1 MSAPKITELGTNS
14 IRSLLLK
21 YALPGIIAM
30 TASSLYNMVD
40 SIFIGHGV
48 GAMALSGL
56 TVAKPFMDICAA
68 FGSLVG
74 VGASSLVAIKLG
86 EKDYRSAN
94 DVLANV
100 ILLNVLLGAIV
111 MAVGLFWLDPILYA
125 FGASDETIV
134 YARDYM
140 EIILWG
146 NILTHIYYGLNSML
160 RSIGHPKVSMYA
172 TILAVVINIILDPI
186 FIFVL
191 DMGVRGAA
199 LATILSQVVSVVLQ
213 MFIFLNPKEVIYFHR
228 GIWRLKRDITMRA
241 LGIGMAPFLMHLAAC
256 FVVIVLNNQLKRYG
270 GDMAIATFGMTNRFM
285 FFFAMIIMGLN
296 QGMQP
301 IVGYNYGA
309 QLYPRMIRTLKLTII
324 CATCVMGLL
333 WLIGLIIPEGFIRLF
348 THDEVLIAQSIM
360 PARVMLC
367 TMVLVGF
374 PMVVGNFYTS
384 IGMANKAIFLSLTR
398 QVIFLI
404 PCILLLPLLF
414 QWISSLASS
423 ADGLLSL
430 SPIWGVW
437 WSLPICDALA
447 AILAAI
453 ILNRDMRKFKA
464 TNNASSLTTEGV
476 QISNSL

>member
-1 MSAPKITELGTNS
+1 MSDAKITELGTAS

-21 YALPGIIAM
+21 YAMPGIIAM
-30 TASSLYNMVD
+30 TAMSLYNMVD

-68 FGSLVG
+68 FGTLVG

-100 ILLNVLLGAIV
+100 VILNVLLGGLIMV
-111 MAVGLFWLDPILYA
+111 VGLFWLDPILYA
-125 FGASDETIV
+125 FGASETTIV
-134 YARDYM
+134 YAREYM
-140 EIILWG
+140 EIILLG

-160 RSIGHPKVSMYA
+160 RSIGHPRISMYA
-172 TILAVVINIILDPI
+172 TILAVALNVILDPI

-199 LATILSQVVSVVLQ
+199 LATIISQLVSVIIELI
-213 MFIFLNPKEVIYFHR
+213 FFLNPKEIIYFHR

-241 LGIGMAPFLMHLAAC
+241 LGIGMAPFLMHMAAC

-285 FFFAMIIMGLN
+285 FFFAMIVMGIQ

-309 QLYPRMIRTLKLTII
+309 KLYSRMTRAFKLAVY
-324 CATCVMGLL
+324 CATCVMGTLFL
-333 WLIGLIIPEGFIRLF
+333 FGEIFPEGFIRLF
-348 THDEVLIAQSIM
+348 THDEALIAQSIT
-360 PARVMLC
+360 PARIMLC
-367 TMVLVGF
+367 VMFMIGF
-374 PMVVGNFYTS
+374 PMVSGNFYTS
-384 IGMANKAIFLSLTR
+384 IGMSGKAIFLSLSR
-398 QVIFLI
+398 QVLYLI
-404 PCILLLPLLF
+404 PMILLLPHLF
-414 QWISSLASS
+414 EAL
-423 ADGLLSL
+423 GF
-430 SPIWGVW
+430 SPIMGVW
-437 WSLPICDALA
+437 WALPISDALSSFTA
-447 AILAAI
+447 AILI
-453 ILNRDMRKFKA
+453 NRDMRVFR
-464 TNNASSLTTEGV
+464 
-476 QISNSL
+476 QY

>member
-1 MSAPKITELGTNS
+1 MSSAKITELGTQPV
-14 IRSLLLK
+14 RSLLLK

-100 ILLNVLLGAIV
+100 ILLNALLGALV

-125 FGASDETIV
+125 FGASDVTIS

-140 EIILWG
+140 EVILLG

-160 RSIGHPKVSMYA
+160 RSIGHPRVSMYA
-172 TILAVVINIILDPI
+172 TILAVVVNIILDPI
-186 FIFVL
+186 FIFVF

-199 LATILSQVVSVVLQ
+199 LATMISQVLAVILQ
-213 MFIFLNPKEVIYFHR
+213 MVIFFNPKEVIHFHR

-270 GDMAIATFGMTNRFM
+270 GDMAIATYGITNRFM

-309 QLYPRMIRTLKLTII
+309 KLYSRMIRTLKLTII
-324 CATCVMGLL
+324 CATCVMGVL
-333 WLIGLIIPEGFIRLF
+333 WLIGLFVPGTFIRLF
-348 THDEVLIAQSIM
+348 THDQELIMQSIM

-367 TMVLVGF
+367 VMVMVGF

-384 IGMANKAIFLSLTR
+384 IGLSNKAIFLSLPR
-398 QVIFLI
+398 QVLLLI
-404 PCILLLPLLF
+404 PLILCMPLVF
-414 QWISSLASS
+414 NEF
-423 ADGLLSL
+423 GLD
-430 SPIWGVW
+430 PILGVW
-437 WSLPICDALA
+437 WSLPISDALS
-447 AILAAI
+447 AI
-453 ILNRDMRKFKA
+453 ISAVILYRDMRTFKRY
-464 TNNASSLTTEGV
+464 NVDLT
-476 QISNSL
+476 

>member
-1 MSAPKITELGTNS
+1 MSAPKIIELGTQS

-68 FGSLVG
+68 FGTLVG

-100 ILLNVLLGAIV
+100 ILLNVLLGALV
-111 MAVGLFWLDPILYA
+111 MAVGLYWLDPILYA
-125 FGASDETIV
+125 FGASDVTIA
-134 YARDYM
+134 YAREYM

-160 RSIGHPKVSMYA
+160 RSIGHPKIAMYA
-172 TILAVVINIILDPI
+172 TIVAVVTNIILDPI

-199 LATILSQVVSVVLQ
+199 LATMISQLVSVIIELV
-213 MFIFLNPKEVIYFHR
+213 IFLNPKEVIYFHR

-241 LGIGMAPFLMHLAAC
+241 LGIGTAPFLMHMASC

-270 GDMAIATFGMTNRFM
+270 GDMAIATFGITNRFM
-285 FFFAMIIMGLN
+285 FFFAMVVMGLN

-309 QLYPRMIRTLKLTII
+309 KLFDRMTRALKLTAM
-324 CATCVMGLL
+324 CATCVMGVL
-333 WLIGLIIPEGFIRLF
+333 WLFGLIWPEGFIRLF
-348 THDEVLIAQSIM
+348 THDELLIAQSIA

-367 TMVLVGF
+367 TMVMVGF

-384 IGMANKAIFLSLTR
+384 IGMSGKAIFLSLTR

-414 QWISSLASS
+414 QMLNFT
-423 ADGLLSL
+423 
-430 SPIWGVW
+430 PIWGVW

-447 AILAAI
+447 AVLAAI
-453 ILNRDMRKFKA
+453 ILNRDMRKFK
-464 TNNASSLTTEGV
+464 
-476 QISNSL
+476 ISIDF

>member
-1 MSAPKITELGTNS
+1 MSAPKITELGTQS
-14 IRSLLLK
+14 IRSLLMK

-68 FGSLVG
+68 FGTLVG

-100 ILLNVLLGAIV
+100 VLLNVLLGALV
-111 MAVGLFWLDPILYA
+111 MAVGLYWLDPILYA
-125 FGASDETIV
+125 FGASDVTIA
-134 YARDYM
+134 YAREYM

-160 RSIGHPKVSMYA
+160 RSIGHPKIAMYA
-172 TILAVVINIILDPI
+172 TVLAVVVNIILDPI

-199 LATILSQVVSVVLQ
+199 LATMISQLVSVIIELV
-213 MFIFLNPKEVIYFHR
+213 IFLNPKEVIYFHR

-241 LGIGMAPFLMHLAAC
+241 LGIGTAPFLMHMAAC

-309 QLYPRMIRTLKLTII
+309 KLFDRMVRALKLTAM
-324 CATCVMGLL
+324 CATCVMGVL
-333 WLIGLIIPEGFIRLF
+333 WLFGLVWPEGFIRLF
-348 THDEVLIAQSIM
+348 THDEVLIAQSIA

-367 TMVLVGF
+367 TMVMVGL

-384 IGMANKAIFLSLTR
+384 IGMSGKAIFLSLTR
-398 QVIFLI
+398 QVLLLI
-404 PCILLLPLLF
+404 PCILCLPLLF
-414 QWISSLASS
+414 QQLNIT
-423 ADGLLSL
+423 
-430 SPIWGVW
+430 PIWGVW
-437 WSLPICDALA
+437 WSLPICDAMAAVLA
-447 AILAAI
+447 AIV
-453 ILNRDMRKFKA
+453 LNRDMRIFR
-464 TNNASSLTTEGV
+464 
-476 QISNSL
+476 QY

>member
-1 MSAPKITELGTNS
+1 MSAPKITELGTQS

-68 FGSLVG
+68 FGTLVG

-100 ILLNVLLGAIV
+100 ILLNVLLGAMV
-111 MAVGLFWLDPILYA
+111 MAVGLYWLDPILYA
-125 FGASDETIV
+125 FGASDVTIA
-134 YARDYM
+134 YAREYM

-160 RSIGHPKVSMYA
+160 RSIGHPKIAMYA
-172 TILAVVINIILDPI
+172 TIVAVVTNIILDPI

-199 LATILSQVVSVVLQ
+199 LATMISQLVSVIIELV
-213 MFIFLNPKEVIYFHR
+213 IFLNPKEVIYFHR

-241 LGIGMAPFLMHLAAC
+241 LGIGTAPFLMHMASC

-270 GDMAIATFGMTNRFM
+270 GDMAIATFGITNRFM
-285 FFFAMIIMGLN
+285 FFFAMVVMGLN

-309 QLYPRMIRTLKLTII
+309 KLFDRMTRALKLTAM
-324 CATCVMGLL
+324 CATCVMGVL
-333 WLIGLIIPEGFIRLF
+333 WLFGLIWPEGFIRLF
-348 THDEVLIAQSIM
+348 THDELLIAQSIA

-367 TMVLVGF
+367 TMVMVGF

-384 IGMANKAIFLSLTR
+384 IGMSGKAIFLSLTR

-404 PCILLLPLLF
+404 PCILFMPLLF
-414 QWISSLASS
+414 QAL
-423 ADGLLSL
+423 DFT
-430 SPIWGVW
+430 PIWGVW

-447 AILAAI
+447 AVLAAI
-453 ILNRDMRKFKA
+453 ILNRDMRKFK
-464 TNNASSLTTEGV
+464 
-476 QISNSL
+476 ISIDF

>member
-1 MSAPKITELGTNS
+1 MSAPKITELGTAS

-21 YALPGIIAM
+21 YAMPGIIAM
-30 TASSLYNMVD
+30 TAMSLYNMVD

-48 GAMALSGL
+48 GAVALSGL

-68 FGSLVG
+68 FGTLVG

-100 ILLNVLLGAIV
+100 ILLNVLLGALV
-111 MAVGLFWLDPILYA
+111 MVVGLFFLDPILYA
-125 FGASDETIV
+125 FGASDTTIV
-134 YARDYM
+134 YAREYM
-140 EIILWG
+140 EIILLG

-160 RSIGHPKVSMYA
+160 RSIGHPRISMYA

-199 LATILSQVVSVVLQ
+199 LATIISQLVSVIIELI
-213 MFIFLNPKEVIYFHR
+213 IFLNPKEVIYFHR

-241 LGIGMAPFLMHLAAC
+241 LGIGMAPFLMHMAAC

-285 FFFAMIIMGLN
+285 FFFAMIVMGIQ

-309 QLYPRMIRTLKLTII
+309 NLYPRMLRAFKLSVY
-324 CATCVMGLL
+324 CATCVMGVL
-333 WLIGLIIPEGFIRLF
+333 WLFGVIYPEGFIRLF
-348 THDEVLIAQSIM
+348 THDELLIAQSII
-360 PARVMLC
+360 PARIMLC
-367 TMVLVGF
+367 VMFAIGF
-374 PMVVGNFYTS
+374 PMITGNFYTS
-384 IGMANKAIFLSLTR
+384 IGMAPKAIFLSLTR
-398 QVIFLI
+398 QVLFLI
-404 PCILLLPLLF
+404 PLILCLPLLF
-414 QWISSLASS
+414 SRL
-423 ADGLLSL
+423 GLDS
-430 SPIWGVW
+430 IWGVW
-437 WSLPICDALA
+437 WALPISDSLSVITA
-447 AILAAI
+447 AILVNHDI
-453 ILNRDMRKFKA
+453 RKF
-464 TNNASSLTTEGV
+464 
-476 QISNSL
+476 IS

>member
-1 MSAPKITELGTNS
+1 MSAPKITELGTQS

-21 YALPGIIAM
+21 YAMPGIIAM

-68 FGSLVG
+68 FGTLVG

-100 ILLNVLLGAIV
+100 VILNVLLGALIMV
-111 MAVGLFWLDPILYA
+111 VGLFWLDPILYA
-125 FGASDETIV
+125 FGASDTTIV
-134 YARDYM
+134 YAREYM
-140 EIILWG
+140 QIILLG

-160 RSIGHPKVSMYA
+160 RSIGHPRISMYA
-172 TILAVVINIILDPI
+172 TILAVVLNIILDPI

-199 LATILSQVVSVVLQ
+199 LATILSQLVSVIVE
-213 MFIFLNPKEVIYFHR
+213 MIIFLNPKEVIHFHR

-241 LGIGMAPFLMHLAAC
+241 LGIGTAPFLMHMAAC

-270 GDMAIATFGMTNRFM
+270 GDMEIATFGMTNRFI
-285 FFFAMIIMGLN
+285 FFFVMIVMGIQ

-309 QLYPRMIRTLKLTII
+309 NLYARMLRAFKLSVY
-324 CATCVMGLL
+324 CATCVMGVL
-333 WLIGLIIPEGFIRLF
+333 WLFGVIWPEGFIRLF
-348 THDEVLIAQSIM
+348 THDELLIAQSIA
-360 PARVMLC
+360 PARIMLC
-367 TMVLVGF
+367 VMFAIGF
-374 PMVVGNFYTS
+374 PMITGNFYTS
-384 IGMANKAIFLSLTR
+384 IGMAPKAIFLSLTR
-398 QVIFLI
+398 QVLFLI
-404 PCILLLPLLF
+404 PLILCLPILF
-414 QWISSLASS
+414 QSLGWDS
-423 ADGLLSL
+423 
-430 SPIWGVW
+430 IWGVW
-437 WSLPICDALA
+437 WALPISDSLSVITA
-447 AILAAI
+447 AIVI
-453 ILNRDMRKFKA
+453 NRDMRKFKA
-464 TNNASSLTTEGV
+464 ALPLQG
-476 QISNSL
+476 

>member
-1 MSAPKITELGTNS
+1 MSAPKITELGTAS

-21 YALPGIIAM
+21 YAMPGIIAM
-30 TASSLYNMVD
+30 TAMSLYNMVD

-68 FGSLVG
+68 FGTLVG

-100 ILLNVLLGAIV
+100 ILLNVMLGALV
-111 MAVGLFWLDPILYA
+111 MVVGLYWLDPILYA
-125 FGASDETIV
+125 FGASDVTIA

-140 EIILWG
+140 EIILLG

-160 RSIGHPKVSMYA
+160 RSIGHPRISMYA
-172 TILAVVINIILDPI
+172 TILAVALNVILDPI

-199 LATILSQVVSVVLQ
+199 LATMISQLVSVIIELI
-213 MFIFLNPKEVIYFHR
+213 IFLNPKEVIHFHR

-241 LGIGMAPFLMHLAAC
+241 LGIGTAPFLMHLAAC

-270 GDMAIATFGMTNRFM
+270 GDMPIATFGMTNRFI
-285 FFFAMIIMGLN
+285 FFFVMIVMGIQ

-309 QLYPRMIRTLKLTII
+309 NLYARMLRAFKLSVY
-324 CATCVMGLL
+324 CATCVMGVL
-333 WLIGLIIPEGFIRLF
+333 WLFGVIWPEGFIRLF
-348 THDEVLIAQSIM
+348 THDEALIAQSIA
-360 PARVMLC
+360 PARIMLC
-367 TMVLVGF
+367 VMFAIGF
-374 PMVVGNFYTS
+374 PMITGNFYTS
-384 IGMANKAIFLSLTR
+384 IGKAPKAIFLSLTR
-398 QVIFLI
+398 QVLFLI
-404 PCILLLPLLF
+404 PLILCLPIVF
-414 QWISSLASS
+414 QRFGFDA
-423 ADGLLSL
+423 
-430 SPIWGVW
+430 IWGVW
-437 WSLPICDALA
+437 WAWPISDSLSVITA
-447 AILAAI
+447 AIVI
-453 ILNRDMRKFKA
+453 NRDMRKFRA
-464 TNNASSLTTEGV
+464 VLPPQG
-476 QISNSL
+476 

>member
-1 MSAPKITELGTNS
+1 MQD
-14 IRSLLLK
+14 
-21 YALPGIIAM
+21 ALPGIMAM
-30 TASSLYNMVD
+30 TATSLYNMVD

-100 ILLNVLLGAIV
+100 ILLNVLLGALV
-111 MAVGLFWLDPILYA
+111 MVVGLYWLDPILYA
-125 FGASDETIV
+125 FGASDVTIS

-140 EIILWG
+140 EIILWA

-160 RSIGHPKVSMYA
+160 RSIGHPKVAMFS
-172 TILAVVINIILDPI
+172 TIVAVVANIILDPI
-186 FIFVL
+186 FIFAL

-199 LATILSQVVSVVLQ
+199 LATVLSQAIAVVGQMVV
-213 MFIFLNPKEVIYFHR
+213 FLNPKEVIYFHR

-241 LGIGMAPFLMHLAAC
+241 LGIGTAPFLMHLAAC

-270 GDMAIATFGMTNRFM
+270 GDMAIATFGITNRFM
-285 FFFAMIIMGLN
+285 FFFSMIVMGLN

-309 QLYPRMIRTLKLTII
+309 KLYDRMIRALKLTAM
-324 CATCVMGLL
+324 CATCVMGML
-333 WLIGLIIPEGFIRLF
+333 WLFGLIWPEGFIRLF
-348 THDEVLIAQSIM
+348 THDELLVAQSIA

-367 TMVLVGF
+367 TMVMVGF

-384 IGMANKAIFLSLTR
+384 IGMSGKAIFLSLTR
-398 QVIFLI
+398 QVLLLI
-404 PCILLLPLLF
+404 PSILLLPLLF
-414 QWISSLASS
+414 QTVEF
-423 ADGLLSL
+423 

-447 AILAAI
+447 AIIAAI
-453 ILNRDMRKFKA
+453 VLNRDMRKF
-464 TNNASSLTTEGV
+464 SV
-476 QISNSL
+476 

>member
-1 MSAPKITELGTNS
+1 MSAPKITELGTQS
-14 IRSLLLK
+14 IRSLLMK

-68 FGSLVG
+68 FGTLVG

-100 ILLNVLLGAIV
+100 ILLNVLLGALV
-111 MAVGLFWLDPILYA
+111 MAVGLYWLDPILYA
-125 FGASDETIV
+125 FGASDVTIT
-134 YARDYM
+134 YAREYM

-160 RSIGHPKVSMYA
+160 RSIGHPKIAMYA
-172 TILAVVINIILDPI
+172 TIVAVVTNIILDPI

-199 LATILSQVVSVVLQ
+199 LATMISQLVSVVIELV
-213 MFIFLNPKEVIYFHR
+213 IFLNPKEVIYFHR

-241 LGIGMAPFLMHLAAC
+241 LGIGTAPFLMHMAAC

-270 GDMAIATFGMTNRFM
+270 GDMAIATYGITNRFM
-285 FFFAMIIMGLN
+285 FFFAMVVMGLN

-309 QLYPRMIRTLKLTII
+309 KLFDRMVRALKLTAM
-324 CATCVMGLL
+324 CATCVMGVL
-333 WLIGLIIPEGFIRLF
+333 WLFGLIWPEGFIRLF
-348 THDEVLIAQSIM
+348 THDELLIAQSIA

-367 TMVLVGF
+367 TMVMVGF

-384 IGMANKAIFLSLTR
+384 IGLSGKAIFLSLTR

-414 QWISSLASS
+414 QALNFT
-423 ADGLLSL
+423 
-430 SPIWGVW
+430 PIWGVW
-437 WSLPICDALA
+437 WSLPLCDALA
-447 AILAAI
+447 AVLAAI
-453 ILNRDMRKFKA
+453 ILNRDMRKFR
-464 TNNASSLTTEGV
+464 V
-476 QISNSL
+476 

>member
-1 MSAPKITELGTNS
+1 MSAPKITELGTHS
-14 IRSLLLK
+14 IRSLLMK

-68 FGSLVG
+68 FGTLVG

-100 ILLNVLLGAIV
+100 ILLNVLLGALV
-111 MAVGLFWLDPILYA
+111 MAVGLYWLDPILYA
-125 FGASDETIV
+125 FGASDVTIT
-134 YARDYM
+134 YAREYM
-140 EIILWG
+140 EIILMG

-160 RSIGHPKVSMYA
+160 RSIGHPKIAMYA
-172 TILAVVINIILDPI
+172 TILAVVTNIILDPI

-199 LATILSQVVSVVLQ
+199 LATMISQLVSVIIELV
-213 MFIFLNPKEVIYFHR
+213 IFLNPKEVIYFHR

-241 LGIGMAPFLMHLAAC
+241 LGIGTAPFLMHMASC

-270 GDMAIATFGMTNRFM
+270 GDMAIATFGMTNRFI
-285 FFFAMIIMGLN
+285 FFFAMVVMGLN

-309 QLYPRMIRTLKLTII
+309 QLFNRMMRTLKLTVM
-324 CATCVMGLL
+324 CATCVMGVL
-333 WLIGLIIPEGFIRLF
+333 WLFGLVWPEGFIRLF
-348 THDEVLIAQSIM
+348 THDEILIAQSIA

-367 TMVLVGF
+367 TMVMVGF

-384 IGMANKAIFLSLTR
+384 IGLSGKAIFLSLTR

-404 PCILLLPLLF
+404 PCILLMPLLF
-414 QWISSLASS
+414 QTLNFT
-423 ADGLLSL
+423 
-430 SPIWGVW
+430 PIWGVW

-447 AILAAI
+447 SILAAI
-453 ILNRDMRKFKA
+453 ILNRDMRKFR
-464 TNNASSLTTEGV
+464 V
-476 QISNSL
+476 

>member
-1 MSAPKITELGTNS
+1 MSAPKITELGTQPV
-14 IRSLLLK
+14 RSLLMK

-30 TASSLYNMVD
+30 TATSLYNMVD

-100 ILLNVLLGAIV
+100 ILLNVLLGALV
-111 MAVGLFWLDPILYA
+111 MVVGLYWLDPILYA
-125 FGASDETIV
+125 FGASDVTIS

-140 EIILWG
+140 EIILWA

-160 RSIGHPKVSMYA
+160 RSIGHPKVAMFS
-172 TILAVVINIILDPI
+172 TIVAVVANIILDPI
-186 FIFVL
+186 FIFAL

-199 LATILSQVVSVVLQ
+199 LATVLSQAIAVVGQ
-213 MFIFLNPKEVIYFHR
+213 MVIFLNPKEVIYFHR

-241 LGIGMAPFLMHLAAC
+241 LGIGTAPFLMHLAAC

-270 GDMAIATFGMTNRFM
+270 GDMAIATYGITNRFM
-285 FFFAMIIMGLN
+285 FFFAMVVMGLN

-309 QLYPRMIRTLKLTII
+309 KLFNRMVRALKLTAM
-324 CATCVMGLL
+324 CATCVMGML
-333 WLIGLIIPEGFIRLF
+333 WLFGLIWPEGFIRLF
-348 THDEVLIAQSIM
+348 THDELLIAQSVA

-367 TMVLVGF
+367 TMVMVGF

-384 IGMANKAIFLSLTR
+384 IGLSGKAIFLSLTR

-414 QWISSLASS
+414 QTLNFT
-423 ADGLLSL
+423 
-430 SPIWGVW
+430 PIWGVW
-437 WSLPICDALA
+437 WSLPLCDALA

-453 ILNRDMRKFKA
+453 ILNRDMRKF
-464 TNNASSLTTEGV
+464 SV
-476 QISNSL
+476 

>member
-1 MSAPKITELGTNS
+1 MSAPKITELGTQS
-14 IRSLLLK
+14 IRSLLMK

-68 FGSLVG
+68 FGTLVG

-100 ILLNVLLGAIV
+100 ILLNVLLGALV
-111 MAVGLFWLDPILYA
+111 MAVGLYWLDPILYA
-125 FGASDETIV
+125 FGASDVTIT
-134 YARDYM
+134 YAREYM

-160 RSIGHPKVSMYA
+160 RSIGHPKIAMYA
-172 TILAVVINIILDPI
+172 TIVAVVTNIILDPI

-199 LATILSQVVSVVLQ
+199 LATMISQLVSVIIELV
-213 MFIFLNPKEVIYFHR
+213 IFLNPKEVIYFHR

-241 LGIGMAPFLMHLAAC
+241 LGIGTAPFLMHMAAC

-270 GDMAIATFGMTNRFM
+270 GDMAIATYGIANRFM
-285 FFFAMIIMGLN
+285 FFFAMVVMGLN

-309 QLYPRMIRTLKLTII
+309 KLFDRMVRALKLTAM
-324 CATCVMGLL
+324 CATCVMGVL
-333 WLIGLIIPEGFIRLF
+333 WLFGLIWPEGFIRLF
-348 THDEVLIAQSIM
+348 THDELLIAQSIA

-367 TMVLVGF
+367 TMVMVGF

-384 IGMANKAIFLSLTR
+384 IGMSGKAIFLSLTR

-404 PCILLLPLLF
+404 PCILLMPLLF
-414 QWISSLASS
+414 QTLNFT
-423 ADGLLSL
+423 
-430 SPIWGVW
+430 PIWGVW

-447 AILAAI
+447 AVLAAI
-453 ILNRDMRKFKA
+453 ILNRDMRKFR
-464 TNNASSLTTEGV
+464 V
-476 QISNSL
+476 